1 MSQSINPSTG
11 LVVKEYADHSARDVD
26 QIIQE
31 VHEAQREWRQRSIKE
46 RSAFIG
52 QLGEE
57 LLKQKEK
64 LGKICSEE
72 MGKLLSE
79 SIAEVEKC
87 AFCCRFY
94 SENAEKFL
102 ADERIQTEGQ
112 ESFITYKP
120 LGIVLAVMPWNF
132 PFWQVIRFAA
142 PTLCAGNAAVLKHA
156 SNVPGCAMALEEVF
170 LSADFPKNIF
180 RTLMIPS
187 KEVNRVISH
196 QHIQAVTLT
205 GSTKAG
211 REVAKTAGFELKKTV
226 LELGGSDPYLILKD
240 ANLAEAAKIL
250 VKGRLQNAGQSCV
263 SPKRIIV
270 VESVY
275 KEFTS
280 LVEAEMKP
288 FRAGDPFSVDSKMG
302 PMARTDLRD
311 ELHTQ
316 VEKSITAGARCL
328 MGGQIPV
335 GSGAFYPATL
345 LIDIR
350 PGMPAF
356 DEEMFGPVMCLIP
369 ARDETTAITYANQSE
384 YGLGGGIFSQ
394 DVNHATAIASEQM
407 ETGGVFINDFLKSDP
422 RLPFGGI
429 KHSGHGRELS
439 HLGIKEF
446 VNAKTVY
453 VK

>member
-1 MSQSINPSTG
+1 
-11 LVVKEYADHSARDVD
+11 
-26 QIIQE
+26 
-31 VHEAQREWRQRSIKE
+31 
-46 RSAFIG
+46 
-52 QLGEE
+52 
-57 LLKQKEK
+57 
-64 LGKICSEE
+64 
-72 MGKLLSE
+72 
-79 SIAEVEKC
+79 
-87 AFCCRFY
+87 
-94 SENAEKFL
+94 
-102 ADERIQTEGQ
+102 
-112 ESFITYKP
+112 
-120 LGIVLAVMPWNF
+120 MPWNF

-170 LSADFPKNIF
+170 VAAGFPKNIF
-180 RTLMIPS
+180 RTLMISS

-196 QHIQAVTLT
+196 QHIHAVTLT

-211 REVAKTAGFELKKTV
+211 REVAKTAGYELKKTV
-226 LELGGSDPYLILKD
+226 LELGGSDPYLVLKD
-240 ANLAEAAKIL
+240 ADLAQAAKIL

-275 KEFTS
+275 KEFVS

-288 FRAGDPFSVDSKMG
+288 FIAGDPFSAEAKIG

-311 ELHTQ
+311 ELQAQ
-316 VEKSITAGARCL
+316 VERSIAAGARCL
-328 MGGQIPV
+328 MGGQIPS
-335 GSGAFYPATL
+335 GKGAFYPPTL

-369 ARDETTAITYANQSE
+369 TKDEASAIAYANQSE
-384 YGLGGGIFSQ
+384 YGLGGGIFSK
-394 DVNHATAIASEQM
+394 DVIHAKAIASEQM

-453 VK
+453 IK